1 MQKMER
7 IDFQG
12 KHWRVIDKVKEHLI
26 DDPKCLKKSYG
37 CDLVIKDRNNV
48 FFILE
53 EIIDAEDGKNRFPRQ
68 ALESH
73 Q

>member
-1 MQKMER
+1 MER

-12 KHWRVIDKVKEHLI
+12 KHWRVIDKVKENLI

-48 FFILE
+48 FWILE
-53 EIIDAEDGKNRFPRQ
+53 EI
-68 ALESH
+68 LEGEFEEI
-73 Q
+73 